1 MSESVLNSVVSLI
14 LECKEGSK
22 PHREGVFAARCA
34 DLVDLGIVKDVFQ
47 GQERMVHKLRLLF
60 ETEYRD
66 ELGKAGLIG
75 KTFTASLHQK
85 SKLAGFVGS
94 WRGRP
99 VVPGESIDLG
109 KLVGASCTLVISHR
123 QNAVGRTYAA
133 IDAVSKPTKKVA
145 PSGQYDPAETRRR
158 IAEWRVKDAA
168 GLPAGNPNPEI
179 RNPIPRAAAA
189 PLNPVAAA
197 FPQPAAAAPV
207 VPKSGAAVPA
217 ASGDYDPE
225 VGF

>member
-1 MSESVLNSVVSLI
+1 MIDNSLVLQ
-14 LECKEGSK
+14 CKEGSK
-22 PHREGVFAARCA
+22 PHREGVYAGTCV
-34 DLVDLGIVKDVFQ
+34 DLIDLGIVKDLYN
-47 GQERMVHKLRLLF
+47 GQERLVRKLRLLF

-66 ELGKAGLIG
+66 EMGKAGLIG

-85 SKLAGFVGS
+85 SKLAGFVGT

-99 VVPGESIDLG
+99 VVPGESVDLK
-109 KLVGASCTLVISHR
+109 KLLGASCTLVISQR

-158 IAEWRVKDAA
+158 IAEWKAKDAGA
-168 GLPAGNPNPEI
+168 MAAPAGV
-179 RNPIPRAAAA
+179 AAPAA
-189 PLNPVAAA
+189 GAGAWASAARPLNPVAAA
-197 FPQPAAAAPV
+197 FPQQAAVAPAA
-207 VPKSGAAVPA
+207 PKSEAAVPA
-217 ASGDYDPE
+217 AVGDFDPE

>member
-14 LECKEGSK
+14 LQCKEGAK

-60 ETEYRD
+60 ETDHRD
-66 ELGKAGLIG
+66 EMGKAGLIG

-99 VVPGESIDLG
+99 VLPGESIDLS

-123 QNAVGRTYAA
+123 QNLMGRTYAA
-133 IDAVSKPTKKVA
+133 IDAVSKPTKQVA

-158 IAEWRVKDAA
+158 IAEWKAKDAGSTAAPVGA
-168 GLPAGNPNPEI
+168 GAGASAT
-179 RNPIPRAAAA
+179 R

-197 FPQPAAAAPV
+197 FPQRATAAPAA
-207 VPKSGAAVPA
+207 PKSEAAVPA
-217 ASGDYDPE
+217 AVGDFDPE